1 MSLLSK
7 GFEPLFGSLDPGR
20 IRIRI
25 KVTSRGS
32 ATLAEDNILMGASL
46 FFFPWTFLLARV
58 FTFFFCRGSEIKLV
72 QFRKRWD
79 IVIEG
84 RSS

>member
-46 FFFPWTFLLARV
+46 FFIPWTFLLARV
-58 FTFFFCRGSEIKLV
+58 FTFFFVEVLRLNWFSLEKDGTS
-72 QFRKRWD
+72 
-79 IVIEG
+79 
-84 RSS
+84 